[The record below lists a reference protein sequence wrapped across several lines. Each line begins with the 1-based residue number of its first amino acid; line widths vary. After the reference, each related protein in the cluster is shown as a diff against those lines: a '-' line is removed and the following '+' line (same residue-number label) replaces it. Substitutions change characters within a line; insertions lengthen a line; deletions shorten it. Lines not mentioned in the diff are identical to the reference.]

1 MRMGLNPTLTVRKDN
16 QPTPLNPNCQQSHIQ
31 RNAEWK
37 FYNCITRSFGL
48 QSTPWWGRWHFR
60 WWYWPED
67 ELDDANAS
75 TMEIKDSLIINLFD
89 GNLENMGLMR
99 RLKKKRNIKAE
110 LLLTYF
116 GCKYFIAR
124 SLMLRIT
131 IMVTNVAYYN
141 YVLTQEPLLLDDHYL
156 TIKKWIL
163 NFIPNESQIIKI
175 LITTWV
181 L

>member
-1 MRMGLNPTLTVRKDN
+1 M
-16 QPTPLNPNCQQSHIQ
+16 
-31 RNAEWK
+31 
-37 FYNCITRSFGL
+37 
-48 QSTPWWGRWHFR
+48 
-60 WWYWPED
+60 
-67 ELDDANAS
+67 DDANAS

-99 RLKKKRNIKAE
+99 RLKKKRNIKGE
-110 LLLTYF
+110 LSLTYF

-156 TIKKWIL
+156 TIKKWI
-163 NFIPNESQIIKI
+163 
-175 LITTWV
+175 
-181 L
+181 